1 MAIAMCVMDASIA
14 NVALPAIVTALEAP
28 ASQLVWVVN
37 AYQLTILAGLL
48 PLAALGEA
56 VGFRR
61 VYVAGLIVFILGS
74 GVCALA
80 PDANALIAARVL
92 QGLGAAGVM
101 SISAALVRHT
111 YPTRLLG
118 RGVGLNALVVAASA
132 AAGPTV
138 AAVIL
143 SMASWP
149 WLFAVNIPM
158 GLLALVLAIRALPAP
173 RPSGRAF
180 DWYSA
185 VLNALALGL
194 IVLGID
200 RAVHGRS
207 EGLAMIAIGL
217 LAGVILLRRARRQTA
232 PLVPVDLLRSRPLAL
247 AVGVVVA
254 AFSAHTLALIGLPF
268 LLHDL
273 FGRSVVQIGLL
284 MTAWPLATGL
294 AALLSGRLA
303 GHVRSGVLGGAG
315 MALFALGLFAWVL
328 MPIHAGAVTFVTALA
343 VAGAGFGLFQSP
355 NTRDILMSTP
365 HGRSGGASGLLAS
378 GRLAGQTLG
387 AALTGALFHLA
398 GTGAARLAL
407 AAAAGFAVLAAAISV
422 AKLAGR
428 SQRG

>member
-14 NVALPAIVTALEAP
+14 NVALPAIVTALDAP
-28 ASQLVWVVN
+28 ASKLVWVVN

-56 VGFRR
+56 MGFRR
-61 VYVAGLIVFILGS
+61 VYLTGLIVFIIGS
-74 GVCALA
+74 AACALA
-80 PDANALIAARVL
+80 PNADALIAARVL

-101 SISAALVRHT
+101 SINGALVRHT

-138 AAVIL
+138 AAVVL
-143 SMASWP
+143 SVASWP
-149 WLFAVNIPM
+149 WLFAVNVPI
-158 GLLALVLAIRALPAP
+158 GLLAAALAIRALPAP

-180 DWYSA
+180 DWISA
-185 VLNALALGL
+185 GLNALALGL

-200 RAVHGRS
+200 RAVHGGS
-207 EGLAMIAIGL
+207 EGLAMTAAGL
-217 LAGVILLRRARRQTA
+217 AAGVILVRRARRQTA

-247 AVGVVVA
+247 AVGLVVA
-254 AFSAHTLALIGLPF
+254 AFTAHTLAMIGLPF
-268 LLHDL
+268 LLHDV
-273 FGRSVVQIGLL
+273 FGRPVVHIGLL

-294 AALLSGRLA
+294 AAMVSGRLA
-303 GHVRSGVLGGAG
+303 GQVRSGVLGGV
-315 MALFALGLFAWVL
+315 GLSLVAVGLAVWL
-328 MPIHAGAVTFVTALA
+328 IMPSHAGAPALVATLA

-355 NTRDILMSTP
+355 NTRDILMTAP

-387 AALTGALFHLA
+387 ALLTGALFHLA
-398 GTGAARLAL
+398 GTDAARLAL
-407 AAAAGFAVLAAAISV
+407 GAAAGFAVLAAAMSA

-428 SQRG
+428 TQRG